1 VRKNKWT
8 LPQKRKK
15 KQPGNQPTQ
24 NLTVDPARVQVQGRR
39 ECRQQQRLTNNR
51 MTHNRVPSQLRY
63 QPVPA
68 NASVGADAS
77 TGSLFDMEPK
87 NGN

>member
-1 VRKNKWT
+1 
-8 LPQKRKK
+8 
-15 KQPGNQPTQ
+15 
-24 NLTVDPARVQVQGRR
+24 
-39 ECRQQQRLTNNR
+39 